1 MGRWWKKEVWIKY
14 RFQVFFKVPLTGHFI
29 FTFNLSWNSNTLATW
44 CKELTHWKNP
54 DAGKD
59 WRQEEKGTT
68 EDEMVGWHHG
78 LDGHEFEQA
87 PGVGDGQGSLC
98 AAVHGITKNRT
109 WVSNWTDKSI
119 ISFLFHIRWPEAS
132 EKYNSFSSYI
142 ETVCFKSWSLMRI
155 KQLLFL

>member
-1 MGRWWKKEVWIKY
+1 MDRWWKKEVWIKY
-14 RFQVFFKVPLTGHFI
+14 RFQVFFKVALTGHFI